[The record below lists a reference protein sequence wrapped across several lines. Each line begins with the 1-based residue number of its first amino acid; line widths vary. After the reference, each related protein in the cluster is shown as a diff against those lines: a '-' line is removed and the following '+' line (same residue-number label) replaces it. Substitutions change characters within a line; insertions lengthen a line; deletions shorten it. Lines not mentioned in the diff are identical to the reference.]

1 MKIFIIGMP
10 GSGKST
16 LAKELAQKM
25 SFKLIDTDKYIEAKE
40 NMKIHEIFKLKNEE
54 KFRKI
59 EHKAL
64 KEIIKEK
71 NIIISTGG
79 GMPCFYNNI
88 NIMNKAGKT
97 IYLKA
102 SLETLFERLKDDITR
117 PLIKNKNKEEIKKYI
132 QATINEREKYYL
144 KSNLIFNEKQDVSD
158 LLEYIE
164 S

>member
-1 MKIFIIGMP
+1 MP

-16 LAKELAQKM
+16 LAKELAKKM
-25 SFKLIDTDKYIEAKE
+25 SCKLIDTDKYIEAKE
-40 NMKIHEIFKLKNEE
+40 NIKIHEIFKLQSEE
-54 KFRKI
+54 TFRKI

-64 KEIIKEK
+64 KEIIKNK

-97 IYLKA
+97 IYLKT
-102 SLETLFERLKDDITR
+102 SLETLQERLKDDITR
-117 PLIKNKNKEEIKKYI
+117 PLIKNKSKEEIKKYI
-132 QATINEREKYYL
+132 QATIKEREKYYL
-144 KSNLIFNEKQDVSD
+144 KAHFIFNEKQNIND
-158 LLEYIE
+158 LLNYVE

>member
-40 NMKIHEIFKLKNEE
+40 NMKIYEIFELKNEE

-144 KSNLIFNEKQDVSD
+144 KSNLIFNEKQNVSD